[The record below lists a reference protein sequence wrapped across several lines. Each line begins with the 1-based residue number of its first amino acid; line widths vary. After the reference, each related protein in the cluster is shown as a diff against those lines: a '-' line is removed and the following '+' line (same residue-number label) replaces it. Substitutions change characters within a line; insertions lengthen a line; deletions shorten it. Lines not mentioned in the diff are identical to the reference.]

1 MTFED
6 INEHILKT
14 CINSKMCERGKE
26 IWRANNL
33 SDLLAMYKNEPE
45 FLLKNKPFPLS
56 YIKETFGEELLQSK
70 SVYILN
76 EGVDVVMRDKSLD
89 GVFSACNG
97 KLSLESQDSIIY
109 ISDKSNLDIYVN
121 KMGVYSL
128 HIYDNSIVNI
138 HCNVEAKIFIFSIKE
153 NQIRYSGEYK
163 GIKLIKK

>member
-1 MTFED
+1 
-6 INEHILKT
+6 
-14 CINSKMCERGKE
+14 
-26 IWRANNL
+26 
-33 SDLLAMYKNEPE
+33 
-45 FLLKNKPFPLS
+45 
-56 YIKETFGEELLQSK
+56 
-70 SVYILN
+70 
-76 EGVDVVMRDKSLD
+76 MRDKSLD

-163 GIKLIKK
+163 GIKLIKNGRTGTQELIDVEFSITRRVWLFIASITFDALNKEITCRSIGDSKPLNNKKEALTTS